1 MKLFTFILILSSF
14 MFVILFS
21 YCFKNILAQTNG
33 QDLTYEPSSFGI
45 KINYP
50 SDWKAN
56 SDEADQNAE
65 KTTIVVFYPKINSN
79 VTDGSVKIWVDNNPR
94 TNNLDLYLQNELVAN
109 KKNIVDY
116 TFSGSTIDS
125 TLSNHS
131 AFSYSY
137 NSKVN
142 GKEVTS
148 FVVGA
153 LINGKVYEL
162 TYLAQTDK
170 FFVNLS
176 NANRI
181 INSFEVIPSS
191 FSSSGGGSGSEPR
204 LVNSSGNGSSS
215 NNNATTNLQSGVRGA
230 GGGGSAINSNPQA
243 INNINIVN
251 QLNDIKKNKT
261 GIGSGSEPRLVNSSG
276 NGSSSSNNKNTIANS
291 QSTGV
296 GTLTNTS
303 PKIGPSNN
311 QPITPNYIVSKNKPT
326 PIANAGHS
334 QTVSEGDVVLLNAS
348 NSYDPDGD
356 PITFSWRQIGGP
368 AVKLDNTTI
377 ALPSFT
383 APSVPTDRKIVF
395 ELTVKDDEGLK
406 NTSTV
411 TVIDLHIVPALSTTL
426 PSSQPLGN
434 STQLLSTSDNIN
446 TTNKAI
452 TAKDVKSDTNAN
464 LTITPSY
471 FDNNSGKSSSSN
483 SSFVSSDTTSNTSK
497 KLSTSILIGKNT
509 INPGRTQSITILVS
523 DASTNS
529 PIKGA
534 LVTSTLIEPPTGT
547 MGKAMTMSRAHDFKG
562 TTDET
567 GHVSFSL
574 KIKSN
579 LKPGQFN
586 ILVQVSAEGYPSK
599 TSTAIFTVTR
609 H

>member
-191 FSSSGGGSGSEPR
+191 FSSSGG
-204 LVNSSGNGSSS
+204 
-215 NNNATTNLQSGVRGA
+215 
-230 GGGGSAINSNPQA
+230 
-243 INNINIVN
+243 
-251 QLNDIKKNKT
+251 
-261 GIGSGSEPRLVNSSG
+261 GSGSEPRLVNSSG